1 MAQHYLTI
9 PDPGPEGKLHSC
21 RFRAKL
27 EFRAPELG
35 EYDYPVDIGDY
46 DYPVD
51 IGDATVALEAPADR
65 YTDATSDDL
74 PEFDGDN
81 PGVEWFSRVVFDPV
95 TDRVTDDTVAE
106 PAVTVRADDEAV
118 AGYTAAA

>member
-1 MAQHYLTI
+1 MAQHYLTV
-9 PDPGPEGKLHSC
+9 PDPRPEGKLHSC
-21 RFRAKL
+21 RFRAKP

-35 EYDYPVDIGDY
+35 EY

-81 PGVEWFSRVVFDPV
+81 PGVEWFSRVVFD
-95 TDRVTDDTVAE
+95 RVTDDTVAE
-106 PAVTVRADDEAV
+106 PAVTVREDDEAV
-118 AGYTAAA
+118 AGYTATA

>member
-1 MAQHYLTI
+1 MTTVRTDFVARRYLTVS
-9 PDPGPEGKLHSC
+9 DPGPEGKLHSR

-27 EFRAPELG
+27 EFRGPGLG
-35 EYDYPVDIGDY
+35 EY

-51 IGDATVALEAPADR
+51 IGDATVALETPANR
-65 YTDATSDDL
+65 YTDATLDDL

-81 PGVEWFSRVVFDPV
+81 PGVEWSSRVVFDSV

-106 PAVTVRADDEAV
+106 PAVTVREDDEAV